1 MEFDNEISREA
12 LQKLIESKEL
22 KKGFVGIKVII
33 SEINNLIRSEEI

>member
-12 LQKLIESKEL
+12 LQKIIESKGL
-22 KKGFVGIKVII
+22 KKGFVDIKVII